1 MRKIPVA
8 IQDEELEFRDFPGIF
23 NSKRHEEM
31 NDAEKVGIYIH
42 IPFCIKKCNYCD
54 FPSFAGMEDLFG
66 DYALALCKE
75 MELAREKFGSVS
87 ADTVFIGGGTPS
99 VIAVSDLSLIIDTLK
114 KLFNV
119 SEDAEMTLEV
129 NPGTVTDE
137 KARVYRQLGFN
148 RISIGFQ
155 AAQDRLLKFMG
166 RIHTKNMFV
175 DCVDLV
181 KKYGFAD
188 INADIIFGIPTQT
201 MEDWVETID
210 TVLSAD
216 ITHVSCYSLEIEE
229 NTPWFQMRESGE
241 LTFTDDELERQMY
254 EYAIAKL
261 GSNGFRHYEIS
272 NFSKPG
278 FECRHNV
285 KYWLCKPYL
294 GFGAA
299 AHSFYRNIRCSNL
312 TDPVEYIKILK
323 RGLLPEVT
331 AQTINDEE
339 RLSERFI
346 LGLRLT
352 DGISLKK
359 LECEFGSETLKEYKR
374 KIDALEEKKLVYIDK
389 DILRLTKTGLDY
401 ANQVWLEF
409 I

>member
-1 MRKIPVA
+1 
-8 IQDEELEFRDFPGIF
+8 
-23 NSKRHEEM
+23 M
-31 NDAEKVGIYIH
+31 NDVEKVGIYIH
-42 IPFCIKKCNYCD
+42 IPFCVRKCNYCD
-54 FPSFAGMEDLFG
+54 FPSFAGMEGLFG

-75 MELAREKFGSVS
+75 MELAREKYGSVS

-99 VIAVSDLSLIIDTLK
+99 LIAVSDISLIINTLT
-114 KLFNV
+114 KLFNI
-119 SEDAEMTLEV
+119 SKDAEMTLEV
-129 NPGTVTDE
+129 NPGTVTGE
-137 KARVYRQLGFN
+137 KAGVYRQLGFN

-166 RIHTKNMFV
+166 RIHTKDMFV

-181 KKYGFAD
+181 KKHGFSN

-210 TVLSAD
+210 TLIKGD

-241 LTFTDDELERQMY
+241 LPTADDELERQMY
-254 EYAIAKL
+254 GYAIAKL
-261 GSNGFRHYEIS
+261 AEKGFRHYEIS
-272 NFSKPG
+272 NFSRPG
-278 FECRHNV
+278 FECMHNI
-285 KYWLCKPYL
+285 KYWSCKPYL

-299 AHSFYRNIRCSNL
+299 AHSFFHNIRSSNL
-312 TDPVEYIKILK
+312 TNPVEYIKILK
-323 RGLLPEVT
+323 RGLSPEAT
-331 AQTINDEE
+331 AETINNEQ

-352 DGISLKK
+352 DGISLKM
-359 LECEFGSETLKEYKR
+359 LECEFGSKAVDKYKR
-374 KIDALEEKKLVYIDK
+374 KIALLEDKQLVYMDK
-389 DILRLTKTGLDY
+389 DMLKLTKTGLDY